1 MHISCSADLL
11 VANIQKTTY
20 NTKEKSKKNKL
31 RYSGWNDGPYNTA
44 KGEQALWCAVITQAM
59 IDATSNQRKPEAIHQ
74 KMDATRWLT
83 GNSPDFIEVCE
94 RAGLPPDYVRKRAK
108 KALTNPGAWR
118 TDAGQ
123 SARYTERKEL
133 RAYKKKIRNMVAP
146 PTPLAPM
153 LLQGPWESE
162 VCHAE

>member
-1 MHISCSADLL
+1 MHTTCSASPI
-11 VANIQKTTY
+11 VGNIQKTTH
-20 NTKEKSKKNKL
+20 NNKEKSKKSKL
-31 RYSGWNDGPYNTA
+31 NYSGWNDGPYNTA

-59 IDATSNQRKPEAIHQ
+59 IDATSNLRKPETIHQ
-74 KMDATRWLT
+74 KRDAMRWLI

-94 RAGLPPDYVRKRAK
+94 RAGLHPDYVRKRAK
-108 KALTNPGAWR
+108 KALANPGSWR

-146 PTPLAPM
+146 PPALAPM
-153 LLQGPWESE
+153 VLQGPWESE
-162 VCHAE
+162 LCDA